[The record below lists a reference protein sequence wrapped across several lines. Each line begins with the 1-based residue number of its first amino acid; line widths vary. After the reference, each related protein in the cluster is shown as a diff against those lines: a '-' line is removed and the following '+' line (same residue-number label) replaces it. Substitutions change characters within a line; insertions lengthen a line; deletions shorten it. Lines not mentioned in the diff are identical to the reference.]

1 MGFVRFIRLV
11 LRGIA
16 AFIWTLF
23 SYFFLVRIPQLLI
36 KNKRYMKSISIW
48 GRGLAFIMGIKI
60 HKVNERKGP
69 MGDMIISN
77 HLGFLDVPIML
88 SVYPGVFAIK
98 EEMKKVFFFGQALVN
113 QGHVFVKRDD
123 NLSRRGALVELMK
136 VLKEDDRI
144 IVFPEGKASPGAE
157 RLPFNAGSFL
167 AVKRLGKTVEA
178 CVIDYL
184 PDRSLLAWD
193 VEKKMLPQLV
203 DLFGRRRIDVSME
216 FFPPEKV
223 EGSPSDF
230 AKKWHDI
237 MQEKLKH
244 NDRKRDA
251 GKNS

>member
-1 MGFVRFIRLV
+1 MNLLRFFRLL
-11 LRGIA
+11 LRGIT
-16 AFIWTLF
+16 AFFWTLF
-23 SYFFLVRIPQLLI
+23 AYFFMVRIPQLII

-48 GRGLAFIMGIKI
+48 GKGLAFIMGIKI
-60 HKVNERKGP
+60 HKVNERSET
-69 MGDMIISN
+69 MGDMVISN

-123 NLSRRGALVELMK
+123 KLSKRGALIELMK
-136 VLKEDDRI
+136 VLKDGDRI

-167 AVKRLGKTVEA
+167 AVKRLEKTVEA

-230 AKKWHDI
+230 ANKWHDI
-237 MQEKLKH
+237 MQEKLEE

-251 GKNS
+251 GKDS